1 VATKLQIIVPVYNE
15 GENII
20 HTLEEIH
27 AKINV
32 PNEILIIYDYEQD
45 NTLPAIKSYIQTN
58 GPDNIKLVKNKFG
71 RGILNAL
78 KTGFSSADSETV
90 LVVMA
95 DCSDDLAAVDE
106 MFAKIEEGYDIVCGS
121 RYIKG
126 GEQVGGPIIKKT
138 LSRLAGLS
146 LHYLFRFP
154 VHDISNSFKM
164 YRKKIIDSIKIESQ
178 GGFEIGMEIVVK
190 AYFAGYRITEVPS
203 VWRERAQ
210 GESKFKIW
218 KWLPSYLRWYLYVIK
233 NTIFKR

>member
-1 VATKLQIIVPVYNE
+1 MATKLQIIVPVYNE